1 MFQMVHDPQRFEVPE
16 PGGDKE
22 LQIEK
27 KTRGRLP

>member
-1 MFQMVHDPQRFEVPE
+1 MFQKVRDRQRFEAPE